1 MKSKASQ
8 KLTKADNVLTN
19 NVLTD
24 NVYNV
29 KKIHRHKKNEY
40 LVEWENYS
48 KRSDYT
54 WETEEN
60 LKNCI
65 IFQEYIEQNE
75 TDFQKNKRKDKKRKK
90 EEEGKLVVE
99 IFKKNKRDIFSPS
112 ERLNIIQLQNH
123 KCNLCL
129 EKFSSIAIEIDHI
142 IPLELGGTNDI
153 CNLQA
158 LCPSCHIFKTSVLD
172 RGVIEKLLRSKKNN
186 ISNVS
191 RLEILEECQMAYANR
206 HRHRPPLHEDEMLNF
221 CLSTSYIYKEMCNK
235 RIKEYIKNMN
245 NKDKIYVS
253 NNQDNQDKTYVDKL
267 LSIIKNMIE
276 LKCESNKIKTQYFE
290 LNINL
295 IQNIDFDK
303 KIMYDCLNNFFKTIY
318 DKKLTYLTEEIN
330 NIKLDYTKI

>member
-8 KLTKADNVLTN
+8 KSIKASQKSIKASQKLTN

-99 IFKKNKRDIFSPS
+99 IFKKNKRANLSQSDRF
-112 ERLNIIQLQNH
+112 NMIQLQCN
-123 KCNLCL
+123 KCYLCL
-129 EKFSSIAIEIDHI
+129 DKFSSLAVEIDHI
-142 IPLELGGTNDI
+142 IPLELGGTNDQI
-153 CNLQA
+153 NLQA
-158 LCPSCHIFKTSVLD
+158 LCPGCHIFKTSVLD
-172 RGVIEKLLRSKKNN
+172 RGVIEKLLRSKKNSN
-186 ISNVS
+186 SDIS
-191 RLEILEECQMAYANR
+191 RIEILEECQMAYANR
-206 HRHRPPLHEDEMLNF
+206 HRHRPPLHEYEMLNF
-221 CLSTSYIYKEMCNK
+221 CISTVDIYKEMCNK
-235 RIKEYIKNMN
+235 QLKSMKDNLN
-245 NKDKIYVS
+245 TNKS
-253 NNQDNQDKTYVDKL
+253 HVDKL
-267 LSIIKNMIE
+267 LCIIENMVE
-276 LKCESNKIKTQYFE
+276 LGCQSNKIKTKYFE
-290 LNINL
+290 LNIELNIDL
-295 IQNIDFDK
+295 IQNIKFDK
-303 KIMYDCLNNFFKTIY
+303 KIMYDFLNTFFKTIY
-318 DKKLTYLTEEIN
+318 DKKLTHLNEEIN
-330 NIKLDYTKI
+330 NIRLNYTKI